1 MSKFFSYTFSLFA
14 FTLISFYS
22 VAQISDTIPIVT
34 KPIIGDKIRFQPDST
49 QRTIFDTV
57 RNISAVDTLQK
68 PLEVA
73 KKKKRHSPTKAALF
87 SALLPGL
94 GQGYNKKYWKI
105 PIVYAGLAGL
115 GFGVYYTGS
124 NFINYR
130 NAYRLQID
138 ENPLTIGSYKG
149 VLEANA
155 LKSYRDYYKRLLD
168 ITAICTGV
176 WYLLNIVDA
185 AVDAH
190 LFDWNMRNDLNVSWR
205 PEIITPAGVYPQ
217 ASVGAS
223 VRLRF

>member
-1 MSKFFSYTFSLFA
+1 M
-14 FTLISFYS
+14 
-22 VAQISDTIPIVT
+22 
-34 KPIIGDKIRFQPDST
+34 G
-49 QRTIFDTV
+49 TV
-57 RNISAVDTLQK
+57 VDTAQGIAK
-68 PLEVA
+68 EE
-73 KKKKRHSPTKAALF
+73 KKKKRHSPTKAAIF

-105 PIVYAGLAGL
+105 PIVYAGLGGL
-115 GFGVYYTGS
+115 GFGVYYTGN
-124 NFINYR
+124 NFIQYR

-138 ENPLTIGSYKG
+138 DDPLSLGSYKG
-149 VLEANA
+149 VTEANA

-190 LFDWNMRNDLNVSWR
+190 LFEWNMRDDLNVSWR
-205 PEIITPAGVYPQ
+205 PEIITPVGVGGYPQ

>member
-1 MSKFFSYTFSLFA
+1 MGFTFCSQSSA
-14 FTLISFYS
+14 AQEVDTS
-22 VAQISDTIPIVT
+22 VVLP
-34 KPIIGDKIRFQPDST
+34 KPNFGEKIRFQTDST
-49 QRTIFDTV
+49 VKTTFDTA
-57 RNISAVDTLQK
+57 RIKNTDTTQK
-68 PLEVA
+68 TDTDD
-73 KKKKRHSPTKAALF
+73 KKQKRHSPAKAAIF

-105 PIVYAGLAGL
+105 PIVYAGLGGL
-115 GFGVYYTGS
+115 GFGVYHTGT

-130 NAYRLQID
+130 NAYRLQVD
-138 ENPLTIGSYKG
+138 DNPLTIGSYKG
-149 VLEANA
+149 VAEANA

-190 LFDWNMRNDLNVSWR
+190 LFEWNMRNDLSVSWQ
-205 PEIITPAGVYPQ
+205 PEIKTPAGINPQ